1 MKLSNGNFAAHISRT
16 VSTLV
21 STNRTEMSS
30 SLTLCS
36 LAIVV
41 SLALVTAQPCGLY
54 PKPQRGLRCTQPFCD
69 FGCLRQDSGSTFSD
83 FGADLDLDEEIV
95 SATRLAL
102 DDAILCA
109 IDF

>member
-21 STNRTEMSS
+21 YLLRTEMHT
-30 SLTLCS
+30 LTLCS

-69 FGCLRQDSGSTFSD
+69 FGCLRQDFGSTFLD